1 MANDNDV
8 NAAAN
13 NAANAPGGPPIPEP
27 MDVDPVVVNILKGAA
42 SAAGVTAERIREAA
56 LRAPGEDLTTG
67 DIAVFGR
74 LLLEKV
80 FSNDVLLN
88 ARRLEQEEDTQ
99 RRRKEMAAETDYSE
113 EHDELYNE
121 LYPLDKCVPAD
132 NRYMGK
138 QISSV
143 ASKMM
148 EKRQVGGFKMD
159 TAADWIR
166 TRKEFEGI
174 FRAFRLGGNEMAKV
188 WLAYEVASP
197 SAKVTL
203 KDLDIVKDLK
213 AHPELANYKEHFVKP
228 MNRCFKVM
236 SAGEH
241 ARDSL
246 YRRKPQQAKTEDIP
260 AWHRRLVAVAN
271 EAFGPVSKWSREHRG
286 IMTDCF
292 ISRSRYPEKL
302 KMYVNKSKLEA
313 AGAGTRADHLEE
325 LSRLCGEAS
334 AHDQAMHQL
343 DDYHLMPDD
352 PAVMVNPVA
361 STAADAGSEQRS
373 KPWNKKSQ

>member
-1 MANDNDV
+1 
-8 NAAAN
+8 
-13 NAANAPGGPPIPEP
+13 
-27 MDVDPVVVNILKGAA
+27 
-42 SAAGVTAERIREAA
+42 
-56 LRAPGEDLTTG
+56 
-67 DIAVFGR
+67 
-74 LLLEKV
+74 
-80 FSNDVLLN
+80 
-88 ARRLEQEEDTQ
+88 
-99 RRRKEMAAETDYSE
+99 
-113 EHDELYNE
+113 
-121 LYPLDKCVPAD
+121 
-132 NRYMGK
+132 
-138 QISSV
+138 
-143 ASKMM
+143 
-148 EKRQVGGFKMD
+148 
-159 TAADWIR
+159 
-166 TRKEFEGI
+166 
-174 FRAFRLGGNEMAKV
+174 MAKV

-203 KDLDIVKDLK
+203 KDLNIVKDLK

-228 MNRCFKVM
+228 MNQCFKVM

-246 YRRKPQQAKTEDIP
+246 YRRKPQQARTEDIP
-260 AWHRRLVAVAN
+260 AWQRRLVAVAN

-334 AHDQAMHQL
+334 VNDQAMHQL

-352 PAVMVNPVA
+352 PAVMVTPAA
-361 STAADAGSEQRS
+361 STAADAGSEQKS
-373 KPWNKKSQ
+373 KPWNKKSQRRYADRQGKPTEQVLWTKKDGKCSTCNQDDCPESCLSDSLGGETRLGGGSLQHIDHYWVNVHGFWIRQASWRVGGIIGGGVDVVVVGHRYRR